1 MDKKAFTLIE
11 LLAVIVI
18 LGILALI
25 VTPILINVVKDSN
38 EKSYKLSADGYI
50 NAVNDYILSNQLDGK
65 KVENGKYNI
74 KNLDVKISGKAPSKG
89 SVEIYDE
96 KINNA
101 QLCYDTYLLKYD
113 GKEVTLTEKGCEKE
127 ATVNLAIG
135 EKKHDNVTKDDIET
149 EFNISDDI
157 SDMTNIVC
165 NNGVTISMNDNI
177 LKLSDVYKD
186 TNCTMSSSINTTFAN
201 LDDTKNYILMLKDE
215 TITTNMT
222 VGEKKKVTINLN
234 EQNLIY
240 NGSNSTSA
248 FEISGELSIIGQNSS
263 IAGSS
268 HSAQVI
274 NNGILNI
281 DGGSYK
287 TIRPLGNSKIS
298 IKNATLN
305 CTNDGNNCYPIFAQ
319 ENSNVE
325 LDNVKAESKGKAA
338 GAGGNSNMIIKNS
351 NFICTEDNC
360 LYDDSIGKLTV
371 LDTTIKASGYAV
383 KLNNSG
389 EVTIKNTKLESE
401 TNNAVINAGISGKI
415 TIENSKL
422 ESETNNAVINDGKN
436 GKITIENSEL
446 ISSNFRAITL
456 SDKSSGSI
464 DIYNSRV
471 IGKDYGV
478 LNNSNGGGVINING
492 GTYIS
497 NDITI
502 MNIHDGKININDK
515 NGKVYIASY
524 KKEGNTDVYKA
535 KAIKNTANGVI
546 NINANVSD
554 FCGKDDTKTTIG
566 TCIYNEYGRAIVN
579 DDAATGE
586 IKISG
591 GYIVS
596 NNSSAVE
603 NFRGNISICGS
614 KIDGKEADLKINKI
628 TTGDYGYIYYDV
640 NTKLMNDTKIDR
652 YNNPSHIVLTTDLV
666 CK

>member
-50 NAVNDYILSNQLDGK
+50 SAVNDYILSNQLDGK

-113 GKEVTLTEKGCEKE
+113 GREVTLTEKGCEKE

-135 EKKHDNVTKDDIET
+135 EKKYDNVTKDDIET

-165 NNGVTISMNDNI
+165 NNGVTISMNDNT

-186 TNCTMSSSINTTFAN
+186 TNCTMSRSINDTFNN
-201 LDDTKNYILMLKDE
+201 LDDTKNYVLMLKKD
-215 TITTNMT
+215 TIKSKMT
-222 VGEKKKVTINLN
+222 VGEKNKVTINLN
-234 EQNLIY
+234 GQNLTSI
-240 NGSNSTSA
+240 GSDSTSA
-248 FEISGELSIIGQNSS
+248 FGISGELSIIGQNSS
-263 IAGSS
+263 IAGNMN
-268 HSAQVI
+268 SAEVT

-281 DGGSYK
+281 DGGSYNS
-287 TIRPLGNSKIS
+287 INPLNNSKIS
-298 IKNATLN
+298 IKNAKLN

-319 ENSNVE
+319 NNSNVE
-325 LDNVKAESKGKAA
+325 LDNVTITSKGKAA
-338 GAGGNSNMIIKNS
+338 GTVENSNMLIKNS
-351 NFICTEDNC
+351 NFNCTEDNC
-360 LYDDSIGKLTV
+360 LYSSSIEKLTV

-389 EVTIKNTKLESE
+389 EVTIKNAKLESE
-401 TNNAVINAGISGKI
+401 TYNAVINAGISGKI
-415 TIENSKL
+415 TIENS
-422 ESETNNAVINDGKN
+422 
-436 GKITIENSEL
+436 EL
-446 ISSNFRAITL
+446 ISSNYRGVTL
-456 SDKSSGSI
+456 DYASNGSI

-492 GTYIS
+492 
-497 NDITI
+497 
-502 MNIHDGKININDK
+502 
-515 NGKVYIASY
+515 
-524 KKEGNTDVYKA
+524 
-535 KAIKNTANGVI
+535 
-546 NINANVSD
+546 
-554 FCGKDDTKTTIG
+554 
-566 TCIYNEYGRAIVN
+566 
-579 DDAATGE
+579 
-586 IKISG
+586 
-591 GYIVS
+591 
-596 NNSSAVE
+596 
-603 NFRGNISICGS
+603 
-614 KIDGKEADLKINKI
+614 
-628 TTGDYGYIYYDV
+628 
-640 NTKLMNDTKIDR
+640 
-652 YNNPSHIVLTTDLV
+652 
-666 CK
+666 

>member
-50 NAVNDYILSNQLDGK
+50 SAVNDYILSNQLDGK

-113 GKEVTLTEKGCEKE
+113 GREVTLTEKGCEKE

-135 EKKHDNVTKDDIET
+135 EKKYDNVTKDDIET

-165 NNGVTISMNDNI
+165 NNGVTISMNDNT

-186 TNCTMSSSINTTFAN
+186 TNCTMSRSINDTFNN
-201 LDDTKNYILMLKDE
+201 LDDTKNYVLMLKKD
-215 TITTNMT
+215 TIKSKMT
-222 VGEKKKVTINLN
+222 VGEKNKVTINLN
-234 EQNLIY
+234 GQNLTSI
-240 NGSNSTSA
+240 GSDSTSA
-248 FEISGELSIIGQNSS
+248 FGISGELSIIGQNSS
-263 IAGSS
+263 IAGNMN
-268 HSAQVI
+268 SAEVT

-281 DGGSYK
+281 DGGSYNS
-287 TIRPLGNSKIS
+287 INPLNNSKIS
-298 IKNATLN
+298 IKNAKLN

-319 ENSNVE
+319 NNSNVE
-325 LDNVKAESKGKAA
+325 LDNVTITSKGKAA
-338 GAGGNSNMIIKNS
+338 GTVENSNMLIKNY
-351 NFICTEDNC
+351 NFNCTEDNC
-360 LYDDSIGKLTV
+360 LYSSSIEKLTV

-389 EVTIKNTKLESE
+389 EVTIKNAKLESE
-401 TNNAVINAGISGKI
+401 TYNAVINAGISGKI
-415 TIENSKL
+415 TIENS
-422 ESETNNAVINDGKN
+422 
-436 GKITIENSEL
+436 EL
-446 ISSNFRAITL
+446 ISSNYRGVTL
-456 SDKSSGSI
+456 DYASNGSI

-524 KKEGNTDVYKA
+524 KKEGNTDINKT

-546 NINANVSD
+546 NINGNVSD

-579 DDAATGE
+579 DDTATGE

-603 NFRGNISICGS
+603 NFQGNISICGS

-652 YNNPSHIVLTTDLV
+652 YNNPSHIVLTADLV

>member
-11 LLAVIVI
+11 LLAVIVV

-50 NAVNDYILSNQLDGK
+50 SAVNDYILSNQLDGK

-113 GKEVTLTEKGCEKE
+113 GREVTLTEKGCEKE

-135 EKKHDNVTKDDIET
+135 EKKYDNVTKDDIET

-165 NNGVTISMNDNI
+165 NNGATISMNDNT

-186 TNCTMSSSINTTFAN
+186 TNCTMSRSINDTFNN
-201 LDDTKNYILMLKDE
+201 LDDTKNYVLMLKKD
-215 TITTNMT
+215 TIKSKMM
-222 VGEKKKVTINLN
+222 VGEKNKVTINLN
-234 EQNLIY
+234 GQNLTSI
-240 NGSNSTSA
+240 GSDSTSA
-248 FEISGELSIIGQNSS
+248 FGISGELSIIGQNSS
-263 IAGSS
+263 IAGNMN
-268 HSAQVI
+268 SAEVTK
-274 NNGILNI
+274 NGILNI
-281 DGGSYK
+281 DGGSYNS
-287 TIRPLGNSKIS
+287 IRALGNSKIS
-298 IKNATLN
+298 IKNAKLN
-305 CTNDGNNCYPIFAQ
+305 CTNDGNNCYPMLANY
-319 ENSNVE
+319 NSNVE

-338 GAGGNSNMIIKNS
+338 GAVGNSNMIIKNS
-351 NFICTEDNC
+351 NFTCTEDNC
-360 LYDDSIGKLTV
+360 LYDDSIGKLTI
-371 LDTTIKASGYAV
+371 LDTKINAYGYAV

-389 EVTIKNTKLESE
+389 EVTIKNTKLESK
-401 TNNAVINAGISGKI
+401 TNNAVTNVGASGKI
-415 TIENSKL
+415 I
-422 ESETNNAVINDGKN
+422 
-436 GKITIENSEL
+436 IENSEL
-446 ISSNFRAITL
+446 ISSNYRGVTL
-456 SDKSSGSI
+456 DYNSNGSI

-471 IGKDYGV
+471 IGNDYGV
-478 LNNSNGGGVINING
+478 LNGSNVSGVINING

-502 MNIHDGKININDK
+502 MNVHDGKININDK

-524 KKEGNTDVYKA
+524 KKEGNTSVYKA

-546 NINANVSD
+546 NINGNVSD

-579 DDAATGE
+579 DDTATGE

-603 NFRGNISICGS
+603 NFQGNISICGS

-652 YNNPSHIVLTTDLV
+652 YNNPSHIVLTADLV

>member
-1 MDKKAFTLIE
+1 MNKKAFTLIE
-11 LLAVIVI
+11 LLAVIVV

-50 NAVNDYILSNQLDGK
+50 SAVNDYILSNQLDGK

-113 GKEVTLTEKGCEKE
+113 GREVTLTEKGCEKE

-135 EKKHDNVTKDDIET
+135 EKKYDNVTKDDIET

-165 NNGVTISMNDNI
+165 NNGVTISMNDNT

-186 TNCTMSSSINTTFAN
+186 TNCTMSSSINITFDN

-215 TITTNMT
+215 TIESNLI
-222 VGEKKKVTINLN
+222 VDEKKKVSINLN

-240 NGSNSTSA
+240 NGSNSTA
-248 FEISGELSIIGQNSS
+248 TFEISGELSIIGQNSS
-263 IAGSS
+263 IAGNMN
-268 HSAQVI
+268 SATVT

-281 DGGSYK
+281 DGGSYNS
-287 TIRPLGNSKIS
+287 INPLNNSKIS
-298 IKNATLN
+298 IKNAKLN

-319 ENSNVE
+319 NNSNVE
-325 LDNVKAESKGKAA
+325 LDNVTITSKGKAA
-338 GAGGNSNMIIKNS
+338 GTVENSNMIIKNS

-401 TNNAVINAGISGKI
+401 TYNAVINAGISGKI
-415 TIENSKL
+415 TIENS
-422 ESETNNAVINDGKN
+422 
-436 GKITIENSEL
+436 EL
-446 ISSNFRAITL
+446 ISSNYRGVTL
-456 SDKSSGSI
+456 DYASNGSI

-478 LNNSNGGGVINING
+478 LNNSNGGVINING

-524 KKEGNTDVYKA
+524 KKEGNTDINKT

-546 NINANVSD
+546 NINGNVSD

-579 DDAATGE
+579 DDTATGE

-603 NFRGNISICGS
+603 NFQGNISICGS

-640 NTKLMNDTKIDR
+640 NTKLINDTKIDR
-652 YNNPSHIVLTTDLV
+652 YNNPSHIVLTADLV

>member
-50 NAVNDYILSNQLDGK
+50 SAVNDYILSNQLDGK

-113 GKEVTLTEKGCEKE
+113 GREVTLTEKGCEKE

-135 EKKHDNVTKDDIET
+135 EKKYDNVTKDDIET

-165 NNGVTISMNDNI
+165 NNGVTISMNDNT

-186 TNCTMSSSINTTFAN
+186 TNCTMSSSINITFDN

-215 TITTNMT
+215 TIESNLI
-222 VGEKKKVTINLN
+222 VDEKKKVSINLN

-240 NGSNSTSA
+240 NGSNSTA
-248 FEISGELSIIGQNSS
+248 TFEISGELSIIGQNSS
-263 IAGSS
+263 IAGNMN
-268 HSAQVI
+268 SATVT

-281 DGGSYK
+281 DGGSYNS
-287 TIRPLGNSKIS
+287 INPLNNSKIS
-298 IKNATLN
+298 IKNAKLN

-319 ENSNVE
+319 NNSNVE
-325 LDNVKAESKGKAA
+325 LDNVTITSKGKAA
-338 GAGGNSNMIIKNS
+338 GTVENSNMIIKNS

-401 TNNAVINAGISGKI
+401 TYNAVINAGISGKI
-415 TIENSKL
+415 TIENS
-422 ESETNNAVINDGKN
+422 
-436 GKITIENSEL
+436 EL
-446 ISSNFRAITL
+446 ISSNYRGVTL
-456 SDKSSGSI
+456 DYASNGSI

-471 IGKDYGV
+471 IGNDYGV

-546 NINANVSD
+546 NINGNVSD

-579 DDAATGE
+579 DDTATGE

-603 NFRGNISICGS
+603 NFQGNISICGS

-640 NTKLMNDTKIDR
+640 NTKLINDTKIDR
-652 YNNPSHIVLTTDLV
+652 YNNPSHIVLTADLV

>member
-50 NAVNDYILSNQLDGK
+50 SAVNDYILSNQLDGK

-113 GKEVTLTEKGCEKE
+113 GREVTLTEKGCEKE

-135 EKKHDNVTKDDIET
+135 EKKYDNVTKDDIET

-165 NNGVTISMNDNI
+165 NNGVTISMNDNT

-186 TNCTMSSSINTTFAN
+186 TNCTMSSSINITFDN

-215 TITTNMT
+215 TIESNLI
-222 VGEKKKVTINLN
+222 VDEKKKVSINLN

-240 NGSNSTSA
+240 NGSNSTA
-248 FEISGELSIIGQNSS
+248 TFEISGELSIIGQNSS
-263 IAGSS
+263 IAGNMN
-268 HSAQVI
+268 SATVT

-281 DGGSYK
+281 DGGSYNS
-287 TIRPLGNSKIS
+287 INPLNNSKIS
-298 IKNATLN
+298 IKNAKLN

-319 ENSNVE
+319 NNSNVE
-325 LDNVKAESKGKAA
+325 LDNVKTESKGKAA

-401 TNNAVINAGISGKI
+401 TYNAVINAGISGKI
-415 TIENSKL
+415 TIENS
-422 ESETNNAVINDGKN
+422 
-436 GKITIENSEL
+436 EL
-446 ISSNFRAITL
+446 ISSNYRGVTL
-456 SDKSSGSI
+456 DYASNGSI

-471 IGKDYGV
+471 IGNDYGV

-546 NINANVSD
+546 NINGNVSD

-579 DDAATGE
+579 DDTATGE

-603 NFRGNISICGS
+603 NFQGNISICGS

-652 YNNPSHIVLTTDLV
+652 YNNPSHIVLTADLV

>member
-50 NAVNDYILSNQLDGK
+50 SAVNDYILSNQLDGK

-113 GKEVTLTEKGCEKE
+113 GREVTLTEKGCEKE

-135 EKKHDNVTKDDIET
+135 EKKYDNVTKDDIET

-165 NNGVTISMNDNI
+165 NNGVTISMNDNT

-186 TNCTMSSSINTTFAN
+186 TNCTMSSSINITFDN

-215 TITTNMT
+215 TIESNLI
-222 VGEKKKVTINLN
+222 VDEKKKVSINLN

-240 NGSNSTSA
+240 NGSNSTA
-248 FEISGELSIIGQNSS
+248 TFEISGELSIIGQNSS
-263 IAGSS
+263 IAGNMN
-268 HSAQVI
+268 SATVT

-281 DGGSYK
+281 DGGSYNS
-287 TIRPLGNSKIS
+287 INPLNNSKIS
-298 IKNATLN
+298 IKNAKLN

-319 ENSNVE
+319 NNSNVE
-325 LDNVKAESKGKAA
+325 LDNVTITSKGKAA
-338 GAGGNSNMIIKNS
+338 GTVENSNMLIKNS
-351 NFICTEDNC
+351 NFNCTEDNC
-360 LYDDSIGKLTV
+360 LYSSSIEKLTV

-401 TNNAVINAGISGKI
+401 TYNAVINAGISGKI
-415 TIENSKL
+415 TIENS
-422 ESETNNAVINDGKN
+422 
-436 GKITIENSEL
+436 EL
-446 ISSNFRAITL
+446 ISSNYRGVTL
-456 SDKSSGSI
+456 DYASNGSI

-524 KKEGNTDVYKA
+524 KKEGNTDINKT

-546 NINANVSD
+546 NINGNVSD

-579 DDAATGE
+579 DDTATDE

-603 NFRGNISICGS
+603 NFQGNISICGS

-652 YNNPSHIVLTTDLV
+652 YNNPSHIVLTADLV

>member
-50 NAVNDYILSNQLDGK
+50 SAVNDYILSNQLDGK

-113 GKEVTLTEKGCEKE
+113 GREVTLTEKGCEKE

-135 EKKHDNVTKDDIET
+135 EKKYDNVTKDDIET

-165 NNGVTISMNDNI
+165 NNGVTISMNDNT

-186 TNCTMSSSINTTFAN
+186 TNCTMSSSINITFDN

-215 TITTNMT
+215 TIESNLI
-222 VGEKKKVTINLN
+222 VDEKKKVSINLN

-240 NGSNSTSA
+240 NGSNSTA
-248 FEISGELSIIGQNSS
+248 TFEISGELSIIGQNSS
-263 IAGSS
+263 IAGNMN
-268 HSAQVI
+268 SAEVT

-281 DGGSYK
+281 DGGSYNS
-287 TIRPLGNSKIS
+287 INPLNNSKIS
-298 IKNATLN
+298 IKNAKLN

-319 ENSNVE
+319 NNSNVE
-325 LDNVKAESKGKAA
+325 LDNVTITSKGKAA
-338 GAGGNSNMIIKNS
+338 GTVENSNMLIKNS
-351 NFICTEDNC
+351 SFNCTEDNC
-360 LYDDSIGKLTV
+360 LYSSSIEKLTV

-401 TNNAVINAGISGKI
+401 TYNAVINAGISGKI
-415 TIENSKL
+415 TIENS
-422 ESETNNAVINDGKN
+422 
-436 GKITIENSEL
+436 EL
-446 ISSNFRAITL
+446 ISSNYRGVTL
-456 SDKSSGSI
+456 DYASNGSI

-535 KAIKNTANGVI
+535 KTIKNTANGVI
-546 NINANVSD
+546 NIDGNVSD

-579 DDAATGE
+579 DDTATGE

-603 NFRGNISICGS
+603 NFQGNISICGS

-652 YNNPSHIVLTTDLV
+652 YNNPSHIVLTADLV

>member
-50 NAVNDYILSNQLDGK
+50 SAVNDYILSNQLDGK

-113 GKEVTLTEKGCEKE
+113 GREVTLTEKGCEKE

-135 EKKHDNVTKDDIET
+135 EKKYDNVTKDDIET

-165 NNGVTISMNDNI
+165 NNGVTISMNDNT

-186 TNCTMSSSINTTFAN
+186 TNCTMSRSINDTFNN
-201 LDDTKNYILMLKDE
+201 LDDTKNYVLMLKKD
-215 TITTNMT
+215 TIKSKMT
-222 VGEKKKVTINLN
+222 VGEKNKVTINLN
-234 EQNLIY
+234 GQNLTSI
-240 NGSNSTSA
+240 GSDSTSA
-248 FEISGELSIIGQNSS
+248 FGISGELSIIGQNSS
-263 IAGSS
+263 IAGNMN
-268 HSAQVI
+268 SAEVT

-281 DGGSYK
+281 DGGSYNS
-287 TIRPLGNSKIS
+287 INPLNNSKIS
-298 IKNATLN
+298 IKNAKLN

-319 ENSNVE
+319 NNSNVE
-325 LDNVKAESKGKAA
+325 LDNVTITSKGKAA
-338 GAGGNSNMIIKNS
+338 GTVENSNMLIKNS
-351 NFICTEDNC
+351 NFNCTEDNC
-360 LYDDSIGKLTV
+360 LYSSSIEKLTV

-389 EVTIKNTKLESE
+389 EVTIKNAKLESE
-401 TNNAVINAGISGKI
+401 TY
-415 TIENSKL
+415 
-422 ESETNNAVINDGKN
+422 NAVINDGIS

-446 ISSNFRAITL
+446 ISSNYRGVTL
-456 SDKSSGSI
+456 DYASNGSI

-524 KKEGNTDVYKA
+524 KKEGNTDINKT

-546 NINANVSD
+546 NINGNVSD

-579 DDAATGE
+579 DDTATGE

-603 NFRGNISICGS
+603 NFQGNISICGS

-640 NTKLMNDTKIDR
+640 NTKLINDTKIDR
-652 YNNPSHIVLTTDLV
+652 YNNPSHIVLTANLV

>member
-50 NAVNDYILSNQLDGK
+50 SAVNDYILSNQLDGK

-127 ATVNLAIG
+127 ATVNLVIG
-135 EKKHDNVTKDDIET
+135 EKKYDNVIKDDIET

-165 NNGVTISMNDNI
+165 NNGATISMNDNI

-186 TNCTMSSSINTTFAN
+186 TNCTMSRSINDTFNN
-201 LDDTKNYILMLKDE
+201 LDDTKNYVLMLKKD
-215 TITTNMT
+215 TIKSKMT
-222 VGEKKKVTINLN
+222 VGEKNKVTINLN
-234 EQNLIY
+234 GQNLTSI
-240 NGSNSTSA
+240 GSDSTSA
-248 FEISGELSIIGQNSS
+248 FGISGELSIIGQNSS
-263 IAGSS
+263 IAGNMN
-268 HSAQVI
+268 SAEVT

-281 DGGSYK
+281 DGGSYNS
-287 TIRPLGNSKIS
+287 INPLNNSKIS
-298 IKNATLN
+298 IKNAKLN

-319 ENSNVE
+319 NNSNVE

-338 GAGGNSNMIIKNS
+338 GASGNSNMIIKNS

-401 TNNAVINAGISGKI
+401 TNNAVKNAGAS
-415 TIENSKL
+415 
-422 ESETNNAVINDGKN
+422 

-446 ISSNFRAITL
+446 ISSNYRGVTL
-456 SDKSSGSI
+456 DEASSGSI

-502 MNIHDGKININDK
+502 MNINDGKININDK
-515 NGKVYIASY
+515 NSKVYIASY
-524 KKEGNTDVYKA
+524 KKEGNTGVYKA

-546 NINANVSD
+546 NINGNVSD

-579 DDAATGE
+579 DDTATGE

-603 NFRGNISICGS
+603 NFQGNISICGS

-652 YNNPSHIVLTTDLV
+652 YNNPSHIVLTADLV

>member
-50 NAVNDYILSNQLDGK
+50 SAVNDYILSNQLDGK

-113 GKEVTLTEKGCEKE
+113 GREVTLTEKGCEKE

-135 EKKHDNVTKDDIET
+135 EKKYDNVTKDDIET

-165 NNGVTISMNDNI
+165 NNGVTISMNDNT

-186 TNCTMSSSINTTFAN
+186 TNCTMSSSINITFDN

-215 TITTNMT
+215 TIESNLI
-222 VGEKKKVTINLN
+222 VDEKKKVSINLN

-240 NGSNSTSA
+240 NGSNSTA
-248 FEISGELSIIGQNSS
+248 TFEISGELSIIGQNSS
-263 IAGSS
+263 IAGNMN
-268 HSAQVI
+268 SATVT

-281 DGGSYK
+281 DGGSYNS
-287 TIRPLGNSKIS
+287 INPLNNSKIS
-298 IKNATLN
+298 IKNAKLN

-319 ENSNVE
+319 NNSNVE
-325 LDNVKAESKGKAA
+325 LDNVTITSKGKAA
-338 GAGGNSNMIIKNS
+338 GTVENSNMIIKNS

-401 TNNAVINAGISGKI
+401 TYNAVINAGISGKI
-415 TIENSKL
+415 TIENS
-422 ESETNNAVINDGKN
+422 
-436 GKITIENSEL
+436 EL
-446 ISSNFRAITL
+446 ISSNYRGVTL
-456 SDKSSGSI
+456 DYASNGSI

-471 IGKDYGV
+471 IGNDYGV

-546 NINANVSD
+546 NINGNVSD

-579 DDAATGE
+579 DDTATGE

-603 NFRGNISICGS
+603 NFQGNISICGS

-652 YNNPSHIVLTTDLV
+652 YNNPSHIVLTADLV

>member
-50 NAVNDYILSNQLDGK
+50 SAVNDYILSNQLDGK

-113 GKEVTLTEKGCEKE
+113 GREVTLTEKGCEKE

-135 EKKHDNVTKDDIET
+135 EKKYDNVTKDDIET

-165 NNGVTISMNDNI
+165 NNGVTISMNDNT

-186 TNCTMSSSINTTFAN
+186 TNCTMSSSINITFDN

-215 TITTNMT
+215 TIESNLI
-222 VGEKKKVTINLN
+222 VDEKKKVSINLN

-240 NGSNSTSA
+240 NGSNSTA
-248 FEISGELSIIGQNSS
+248 TFEISGELSIIGQNSS
-263 IAGSS
+263 IAGNMN
-268 HSAQVI
+268 SATVT

-281 DGGSYK
+281 DGGSYNS
-287 TIRPLGNSKIS
+287 INPLNNSKIS
-298 IKNATLN
+298 IKNAKLN

-319 ENSNVE
+319 NNSNVE
-325 LDNVKAESKGKAA
+325 LDNVTITSKGKAA
-338 GAGGNSNMIIKNS
+338 GTVENSNMLIKNS
-351 NFICTEDNC
+351 NFNCTEDNC
-360 LYDDSIGKLTV
+360 LYSSSIEKLTV

-389 EVTIKNTKLESE
+389 EVTIKNAKLESE
-401 TNNAVINAGISGKI
+401 TYNAVINAGISGKI
-415 TIENSKL
+415 TIENS
-422 ESETNNAVINDGKN
+422 
-436 GKITIENSEL
+436 EL
-446 ISSNFRAITL
+446 ISSNYRGVTL
-456 SDKSSGSI
+456 DYASNGSI

-524 KKEGNTDVYKA
+524 KKEGNTDINKT
-535 KAIKNTANGVI
+535 KAIKNTANGII
-546 NINANVSD
+546 NINGNVSD

-579 DDAATGE
+579 DDTATGE

-603 NFRGNISICGS
+603 NFQGNISICGS

-652 YNNPSHIVLTTDLV
+652 YNNPSHIVLTADLV

>member
-50 NAVNDYILSNQLDGK
+50 SAVNDYILSNQLDGK

-113 GKEVTLTEKGCEKE
+113 GREVTLTEKGCEKE

-135 EKKHDNVTKDDIET
+135 EKKYDNVTKDDIET

-165 NNGVTISMNDNI
+165 NNGVTISMNDNT

-186 TNCTMSSSINTTFAN
+186 TNCTMSRSINDTFNN
-201 LDDTKNYILMLKDE
+201 LDDTKNYVLMLKKD
-215 TITTNMT
+215 TIKSKMT
-222 VGEKKKVTINLN
+222 VGEKNKVTINLN
-234 EQNLIY
+234 GQNLTSI
-240 NGSNSTSA
+240 GSDSTSA
-248 FEISGELSIIGQNSS
+248 FGISGELSIIGQNSS
-263 IAGSS
+263 IAGNMN
-268 HSAQVI
+268 SAEVT

-281 DGGSYK
+281 DGGSYNS
-287 TIRPLGNSKIS
+287 INPLNNSKIS
-298 IKNATLN
+298 IKNAKLN

-319 ENSNVE
+319 NNSNVE
-325 LDNVKAESKGKAA
+325 LDNVTITSKGKAA
-338 GAGGNSNMIIKNS
+338 GIVENSNMLIKNS
-351 NFICTEDNC
+351 NFNCTEDNC
-360 LYDDSIGKLTV
+360 LYSSSIEKLTV

-401 TNNAVINAGISGKI
+401 TYNAVINAGISGKI
-415 TIENSKL
+415 TIENS
-422 ESETNNAVINDGKN
+422 
-436 GKITIENSEL
+436 EL
-446 ISSNFRAITL
+446 ISSNYRGVTL
-456 SDKSSGSI
+456 DYASNGSI

-524 KKEGNTDVYKA
+524 KKEGNTDINKT

-546 NINANVSD
+546 NINGNVSD

-579 DDAATGE
+579 DDTATGE

-603 NFRGNISICGS
+603 NFQGNISICGS

-652 YNNPSHIVLTTDLV
+652 YNNPSHIVLTADLV

>member
-50 NAVNDYILSNQLDGK
+50 SAVNDYILSNQLDGK

-113 GKEVTLTEKGCEKE
+113 GREVTLTEKGCEKE

-135 EKKHDNVTKDDIET
+135 EKKYDNVTKDDIET

-165 NNGVTISMNDNI
+165 NNGVTISMNDNT

-186 TNCTMSSSINTTFAN
+186 TNCTMSSSINITFDN

-215 TITTNMT
+215 TIESNLI
-222 VGEKKKVTINLN
+222 VDEKKKVSINLN

-240 NGSNSTSA
+240 NGSNSTA
-248 FEISGELSIIGQNSS
+248 TFEISGELSIIGQNSS
-263 IAGSS
+263 IAGNMN
-268 HSAQVI
+268 SAEVT

-281 DGGSYK
+281 DGGSYNS
-287 TIRPLGNSKIS
+287 INPLNNSKIS
-298 IKNATLN
+298 IKNAKLN

-319 ENSNVE
+319 NNSNVE
-325 LDNVKAESKGKAA
+325 LDNVTITSKGKAA
-338 GAGGNSNMIIKNS
+338 GTVENSNMLIKNS
-351 NFICTEDNC
+351 SFNCTEDNC
-360 LYDDSIGKLTV
+360 LYSSSIEKLTV

-401 TNNAVINAGISGKI
+401 TYNAVINAGISGKI
-415 TIENSKL
+415 TIENS
-422 ESETNNAVINDGKN
+422 
-436 GKITIENSEL
+436 EL
-446 ISSNFRAITL
+446 ISSNYRGVTL
-456 SDKSSGSI
+456 DYASNGSI

-524 KKEGNTDVYKA
+524 KKEGNTDINKT

-546 NINANVSD
+546 NINGNVSD

-579 DDAATGE
+579 DDTATGE

-603 NFRGNISICGS
+603 NFQGNISICGS

-652 YNNPSHIVLTTDLV
+652 YNNPSHIVLTADLV

>member
-50 NAVNDYILSNQLDGK
+50 SAVNDYILSNQLDGK

-135 EKKHDNVTKDDIET
+135 KKTYKNTVKDDIET

-165 NNGVTISMNDNI
+165 NNGATISMNDNT

-186 TNCTMSSSINTTFAN
+186 TNCTMSRSINDTFNN
-201 LDDTKNYILMLKDE
+201 LDDTKNYVLMLKKD
-215 TITTNMT
+215 TIKSKMT
-222 VGEKKKVTINLN
+222 VGEKNKVTINLN
-234 EQNLIY
+234 GQNLTSI
-240 NGSNSTSA
+240 GSDSTSA
-248 FEISGELSIIGQNSS
+248 FGISGELSIIGQNSS
-263 IAGSS
+263 IAGNMN
-268 HSAQVI
+268 SAEVT

-281 DGGSYK
+281 DGGSYNS
-287 TIRPLGNSKIS
+287 INPLNNSKIS
-298 IKNATLN
+298 IKNAKLN

-319 ENSNVE
+319 NNSNVE

-338 GAGGNSNMIIKNS
+338 GASGNSNMIIKNS

-401 TNNAVINAGISGKI
+401 TNNAVKNAGAS
-415 TIENSKL
+415 
-422 ESETNNAVINDGKN
+422 

-446 ISSNFRAITL
+446 ISSNYRGVTL
-456 SDKSSGSI
+456 DEASSGSI

-502 MNIHDGKININDK
+502 MNINDGKININDK
-515 NGKVYIASY
+515 NSKVYIASY
-524 KKEGNTDVYKA
+524 KKEGNTGVYKA

-546 NINANVSD
+546 NINGNVSD

-579 DDAATGE
+579 DDTATGE

-603 NFRGNISICGS
+603 NFQGNISICGS

-652 YNNPSHIVLTTDLV
+652 YNNPSHIVLTADLV

>member
-50 NAVNDYILSNQLDGK
+50 SAVNDYILSNQLDGK

-113 GKEVTLTEKGCEKE
+113 GREVTLTEKGCEKE

-135 EKKHDNVTKDDIET
+135 EKKYDNVTKDDIET

-165 NNGVTISMNDNI
+165 NNGATISMNDNT

-186 TNCTMSSSINTTFAN
+186 TNCTMSRSINDTFNN
-201 LDDTKNYILMLKDE
+201 LDDTKNYVLMLKKD
-215 TITTNMT
+215 TIKSKMT
-222 VGEKKKVTINLN
+222 VGEKNKVTINLN
-234 EQNLIY
+234 GQNLTSI
-240 NGSNSTSA
+240 GSDSTSA
-248 FEISGELSIIGQNSS
+248 FGISGELSIIGQNSS
-263 IAGSS
+263 IAGNMN
-268 HSAQVI
+268 SATVT

-281 DGGSYK
+281 DGGSYNS
-287 TIRPLGNSKIS
+287 INPLNNSKIS
-298 IKNATLN
+298 IKNAKLN

-319 ENSNVE
+319 NNSNVE
-325 LDNVKAESKGKAA
+325 LDNVTITSKGKAA
-338 GAGGNSNMIIKNS
+338 GTVENSNMIIKNS

-401 TNNAVINAGISGKI
+401 TYNAVINAGISGKI
-415 TIENSKL
+415 TIENS
-422 ESETNNAVINDGKN
+422 
-436 GKITIENSEL
+436 EL
-446 ISSNFRAITL
+446 ISSNYRGVTL
-456 SDKSSGSI
+456 DYASNGSI

-471 IGKDYGV
+471 IGNDYGV

-546 NINANVSD
+546 NINGNVSD

-566 TCIYNEYGRAIVN
+566 TCIYNEYGRTIVN
-579 DDAATGE
+579 DDTATGE

-603 NFRGNISICGS
+603 NFQGNISICGS

-652 YNNPSHIVLTTDLV
+652 YNNPSHIVLTADLV

>member
-11 LLAVIVI
+11 LLAVIVV

-50 NAVNDYILSNQLDGK
+50 SAVNDYILSNQLDGK

-113 GKEVTLTEKGCEKE
+113 GREVTLTEKGCEKE

-135 EKKHDNVTKDDIET
+135 EKKYDNVTKDDIET

-165 NNGVTISMNDNI
+165 NNGVTISMNDNT

-186 TNCTMSSSINTTFAN
+186 TNCTMSSSINITFDN

-215 TITTNMT
+215 TIESNLI
-222 VGEKKKVTINLN
+222 VDEKKKVSINLN

-240 NGSNSTSA
+240 NGSNSTA
-248 FEISGELSIIGQNSS
+248 TFEISGELSIIGQNSS
-263 IAGSS
+263 IAGNMN
-268 HSAQVI
+268 SATVT

-281 DGGSYK
+281 DGGSYNS
-287 TIRPLGNSKIS
+287 INPLNNSKIS
-298 IKNATLN
+298 IKNAKLN

-319 ENSNVE
+319 NNSNVE
-325 LDNVKAESKGKAA
+325 LDNVTITSKGKAA
-338 GAGGNSNMIIKNS
+338 GTVENSNMIIKNS

-401 TNNAVINAGISGKI
+401 TYNAVINTGIS
-415 TIENSKL
+415 
-422 ESETNNAVINDGKN
+422 

-446 ISSNFRAITL
+446 ISSNYRGVTL
-456 SDKSSGSI
+456 DYASNGSI

-478 LNNSNGGGVINING
+478 LNNSNGGVINING

-524 KKEGNTDVYKA
+524 KKEGNTDINKT

-546 NINANVSD
+546 NINGNVSD

-579 DDAATGE
+579 DDTATGE

-603 NFRGNISICGS
+603 NFQGNISICGS

-640 NTKLMNDTKIDR
+640 NTKLINDTKIDR
-652 YNNPSHIVLTTDLV
+652 YNNPSHIVLTADLV

>member
-50 NAVNDYILSNQLDGK
+50 SAVNDYILSNQLDGK

-113 GKEVTLTEKGCEKE
+113 GREVTLTEKGCEKE

-135 EKKHDNVTKDDIET
+135 EKKYDNVTKDDIET

-165 NNGVTISMNDNI
+165 NNGVTISMNDNT

-186 TNCTMSSSINTTFAN
+186 TNCTMSSSINITFDN

-215 TITTNMT
+215 TIESNLI
-222 VGEKKKVTINLN
+222 VDEKKKVSINLN

-240 NGSNSTSA
+240 NGSNSTA
-248 FEISGELSIIGQNSS
+248 TFEISGELSIIGQNSS
-263 IAGSS
+263 IAGNMN
-268 HSAQVI
+268 SATVT

-281 DGGSYK
+281 DGGSYNS
-287 TIRPLGNSKIS
+287 INPLNNSKIS
-298 IKNATLN
+298 IKNAKLN

-319 ENSNVE
+319 NNSNVE
-325 LDNVKAESKGKAA
+325 LDNVTITSKGKAA
-338 GAGGNSNMIIKNS
+338 GTVENSNMIIKNS

-401 TNNAVINAGISGKI
+401 TYNAVINAGISGKI
-415 TIENSKL
+415 TIENS
-422 ESETNNAVINDGKN
+422 
-436 GKITIENSEL
+436 EL
-446 ISSNFRAITL
+446 ISSNYRGVTL
-456 SDKSSGSI
+456 DYASNGSI

-524 KKEGNTDVYKA
+524 KKEGNTDINKT

-546 NINANVSD
+546 NINGNVSD

-579 DDAATGE
+579 DDTATGE

-603 NFRGNISICGS
+603 NFQGNISICGS

-640 NTKLMNDTKIDR
+640 NTKLINDTKIDR
-652 YNNPSHIVLTTDLV
+652 YNNPSHIVLTADLV

>member
-11 LLAVIVI
+11 LLAVIVV

-50 NAVNDYILSNQLDGK
+50 SAVNDYILSNQLDGK

-113 GKEVTLTEKGCEKE
+113 GREVTLTEKGCEKE

-135 EKKHDNVTKDDIET
+135 EKKYDNVTKDDIET

-165 NNGVTISMNDNI
+165 NNGATISMNDNT

-186 TNCTMSSSINTTFAN
+186 TNCTMSRSINDTFNN
-201 LDDTKNYILMLKDE
+201 LDDTKNYVLMLKKD
-215 TITTNMT
+215 TIKSKMM
-222 VGEKKKVTINLN
+222 VGEKNKVTINLN
-234 EQNLIY
+234 GQNLTSI
-240 NGSNSTSA
+240 GSDSTSA
-248 FEISGELSIIGQNSS
+248 FGISGELSIIGQNSS
-263 IAGSS
+263 IAGNMN
-268 HSAQVI
+268 SAEVTK
-274 NNGILNI
+274 NGILNI
-281 DGGSYK
+281 DGGSYNS
-287 TIRPLGNSKIS
+287 IRALGNSKIS
-298 IKNATLN
+298 IKNAKLN
-305 CTNDGNNCYPIFAQ
+305 CTNDGNNCYPMLANY
-319 ENSNVE
+319 NSNVE

-338 GAGGNSNMIIKNS
+338 GAVGNSNMIIKNS
-351 NFICTEDNC
+351 NFTCTEDNC
-360 LYDDSIGKLTV
+360 LYDDSIGKLTI
-371 LDTTIKASGYAV
+371 LDTKINAYGYAV

-389 EVTIKNTKLESE
+389 EVTIKNTKLESK
-401 TNNAVINAGISGKI
+401 TNNAVTNVGASGKI
-415 TIENSKL
+415 I
-422 ESETNNAVINDGKN
+422 
-436 GKITIENSEL
+436 IENSEL
-446 ISSNFRAITL
+446 ISSNYRGVKL
-456 SDKSSGSI
+456 DYNSNGSI

-471 IGKDYGV
+471 IGNDYGV
-478 LNNSNGGGVINING
+478 LNVSNVSGVINING

-502 MNIHDGKININDK
+502 MNVHDGKININDK

-524 KKEGNTDVYKA
+524 KKEGNTSVYKA

-546 NINANVSD
+546 NINGNVSD

-579 DDAATGE
+579 DDTATGE

-603 NFRGNISICGS
+603 NFQGNISICGS

-652 YNNPSHIVLTTDLV
+652 YNNPSHIVLTADLV

>member
-50 NAVNDYILSNQLDGK
+50 SAVNDYILSNQLDGK

-113 GKEVTLTEKGCEKE
+113 GREVTLTEKGCEKE

-135 EKKHDNVTKDDIET
+135 EKKYDNVTKDDIET

-165 NNGVTISMNDNI
+165 NNGATISMNGNT

-186 TNCTMSSSINTTFAN
+186 TNCTMSSSINITFDN

-215 TITTNMT
+215 TIESNLI
-222 VGEKKKVTINLN
+222 VDEKKKVSINLN

-240 NGSNSTSA
+240 NGSNSTA
-248 FEISGELSIIGQNSS
+248 TFEISGELSIIGQNSS
-263 IAGSS
+263 IAGNMN
-268 HSAQVI
+268 SATVT

-281 DGGSYK
+281 DGGSYNS
-287 TIRPLGNSKIS
+287 INPLNNSKIS
-298 IKNATLN
+298 IKNAKLN

-319 ENSNVE
+319 NNSNVE
-325 LDNVKAESKGKAA
+325 LDNVTITSKGKAA
-338 GAGGNSNMIIKNS
+338 GTVENSNMLIKNS
-351 NFICTEDNC
+351 NFNCTEDNC
-360 LYDDSIGKLTV
+360 LYSSSIEKLTV

-401 TNNAVINAGISGKI
+401 TYNAVINAGISGKI
-415 TIENSKL
+415 TIENS
-422 ESETNNAVINDGKN
+422 
-436 GKITIENSEL
+436 EL
-446 ISSNFRAITL
+446 ISSNYRGVTL
-456 SDKSSGSI
+456 DYASNGSI

-524 KKEGNTDVYKA
+524 KKEGNTDINKT

-546 NINANVSD
+546 NINGNVSD

-579 DDAATGE
+579 DDTATGE

-603 NFRGNISICGS
+603 NFQGNISICGS

-652 YNNPSHIVLTTDLV
+652 YNNPSHIVLTADLV

>member
-50 NAVNDYILSNQLDGK
+50 SAVNDYILSNQLDGK

-101 QLCYDTYLLKYD
+101 KLCYDTYLLKYD
-113 GKEVTLTEKGCEKE
+113 GREVTLTEKGCEKE

-135 EKKHDNVTKDDIET
+135 EKKYDNVTKDDIET

-165 NNGVTISMNDNI
+165 NNGVTISMNDNT

-186 TNCTMSSSINTTFAN
+186 TNCTMSSSINITFDN

-215 TITTNMT
+215 TIESNLI
-222 VGEKKKVTINLN
+222 VDEKKKVSINLN

-240 NGSNSTSA
+240 NGSNSTA
-248 FEISGELSIIGQNSS
+248 TFEISGELSIIGQNSS
-263 IAGSS
+263 IAGNMN
-268 HSAQVI
+268 SAEVT

-281 DGGSYK
+281 DGGSYNS
-287 TIRPLGNSKIS
+287 INPLNNSKIS
-298 IKNATLN
+298 IKNAKLN

-319 ENSNVE
+319 NNSNVE
-325 LDNVKAESKGKAA
+325 LDNVTITSKGKAA
-338 GAGGNSNMIIKNS
+338 GTVENSNMLIKNS
-351 NFICTEDNC
+351 NFNCTEDNC
-360 LYDDSIGKLTV
+360 LYSSSIEKLTV

-401 TNNAVINAGISGKI
+401 TYNAVINAGISGKI
-415 TIENSKL
+415 TIENS
-422 ESETNNAVINDGKN
+422 
-436 GKITIENSEL
+436 EL
-446 ISSNFRAITL
+446 ISSNYRGVTL
-456 SDKSSGSI
+456 DYASNGSI

-524 KKEGNTDVYKA
+524 KKEGNTDINKT

-546 NINANVSD
+546 NINGNVSD

-579 DDAATGE
+579 DDTATGE

-603 NFRGNISICGS
+603 NFQGNISICGS

-640 NTKLMNDTKIDR
+640 DTELMNDTKIDR
-652 YNNPSHIVLTTDLV
+652 YNNPSHIVLTADLV

>member
-50 NAVNDYILSNQLDGK
+50 SAVNDYILSNQLDGK

-113 GKEVTLTEKGCEKE
+113 GREVTLTEKGCEKE

-135 EKKHDNVTKDDIET
+135 EKKYDNVTKDDIET

-165 NNGVTISMNDNI
+165 NNGVTISMNDNT

-186 TNCTMSSSINTTFAN
+186 TNCTMSRSINDTFNN
-201 LDDTKNYILMLKDE
+201 LDDTKNYVLMLKKD
-215 TITTNMT
+215 TIKSKMT
-222 VGEKKKVTINLN
+222 VGEKNKVTINLN
-234 EQNLIY
+234 GQNLTSI
-240 NGSNSTSA
+240 GSDSTSA
-248 FEISGELSIIGQNSS
+248 FGISGELSIIGQNSS
-263 IAGSS
+263 IAGNMN
-268 HSAQVI
+268 SAEVT

-281 DGGSYK
+281 DGGSYNS
-287 TIRPLGNSKIS
+287 INPLNNSKIS
-298 IKNATLN
+298 IKNAKLN

-319 ENSNVE
+319 NNSNVE
-325 LDNVKAESKGKAA
+325 LDNVTITSKGKAA
-338 GAGGNSNMIIKNS
+338 GTVENSNMLIKNS
-351 NFICTEDNC
+351 NFNCTEDNC
-360 LYDDSIGKLTV
+360 LYSSSIEKLTV

-389 EVTIKNTKLESE
+389 EVTIKNAKLESE
-401 TNNAVINAGISGKI
+401 TYNAVINAGISGKI
-415 TIENSKL
+415 TIENS
-422 ESETNNAVINDGKN
+422 
-436 GKITIENSEL
+436 EL
-446 ISSNFRAITL
+446 ISSNYRGVTL
-456 SDKSSGSI
+456 DYASNGSI

-524 KKEGNTDVYKA
+524 KKEGNTDINKT

-546 NINANVSD
+546 NINGNVSD

-579 DDAATGE
+579 DDTVTGE

-603 NFRGNISICGS
+603 NFQGNISICGS

-640 NTKLMNDTKIDR
+640 NTKLINDTKIDR
-652 YNNPSHIVLTTDLV
+652 YNNPSHIVLTANLV

>member
-1 MDKKAFTLIE
+1 MNKKAFTLIE
-11 LLAVIVI
+11 LLAVIVV

-50 NAVNDYILSNQLDGK
+50 SAVNDYILSNQLDGK

-135 EKKHDNVTKDDIET
+135 KKTYKNTVKDDIET

-165 NNGVTISMNDNI
+165 NNSATISMNDNT

-186 TNCTMSSSINTTFAN
+186 TNCTMSRSINDTFNN
-201 LDDTKNYILMLKDE
+201 LDDTKNYVLMLKKD
-215 TITTNMT
+215 TIKSKMT
-222 VGEKKKVTINLN
+222 VGEKNKVTINLN
-234 EQNLIY
+234 GQNLTSI
-240 NGSNSTSA
+240 GSDSTSA
-248 FEISGELSIIGQNSS
+248 FGISGELSIIGQNSS
-263 IAGSS
+263 IAGNMN
-268 HSAQVI
+268 SAEVT

-281 DGGSYK
+281 DGGSYNS
-287 TIRPLGNSKIS
+287 INPLNNSKIS
-298 IKNATLN
+298 IKNAKLN

-319 ENSNVE
+319 NNSNVE
-325 LDNVKAESKGKAA
+325 LDNVTITSKGKAA
-338 GAGGNSNMIIKNS
+338 GTVENSNMLIKNS
-351 NFICTEDNC
+351 NFNCTEDNC
-360 LYDDSIGKLTV
+360 LYSSSIEKLTV

-389 EVTIKNTKLESE
+389 EVTIKNAKLESE
-401 TNNAVINAGISGKI
+401 TYNAVINAGISGKI
-415 TIENSKL
+415 TIENS
-422 ESETNNAVINDGKN
+422 
-436 GKITIENSEL
+436 EL
-446 ISSNFRAITL
+446 ISSNYRGVTL
-456 SDKSSGSI
+456 DYASNGSI

-524 KKEGNTDVYKA
+524 KKEGNTDINKT

-546 NINANVSD
+546 NINGNVSD

-579 DDAATGE
+579 DDTATGE

-603 NFRGNISICGS
+603 NFQGNISICGS

-652 YNNPSHIVLTTDLV
+652 YNNPSHIVLAADLV

>member
-1 MDKKAFTLIE
+1 
-11 LLAVIVI
+11 
-18 LGILALI
+18 
-25 VTPILINVVKDSN
+25 
-38 EKSYKLSADGYI
+38 
-50 NAVNDYILSNQLDGK
+50 
-65 KVENGKYNI
+65 
-74 KNLDVKISGKAPSKG
+74 
-89 SVEIYDE
+89 
-96 KINNA
+96 
-101 QLCYDTYLLKYD
+101 
-113 GKEVTLTEKGCEKE
+113 
-127 ATVNLAIG
+127 
-135 EKKHDNVTKDDIET
+135 
-149 EFNISDDI
+149 
-157 SDMTNIVC
+157 
-165 NNGVTISMNDNI
+165 MNDNT

-186 TNCTMSSSINTTFAN
+186 TNCTMSRSINDTFNN
-201 LDDTKNYILMLKDE
+201 LDDTKNYVLMLKKD
-215 TITTNMT
+215 TIKSKMT
-222 VGEKKKVTINLN
+222 VGEKNKVTINLN
-234 EQNLIY
+234 GQNLTSI
-240 NGSNSTSA
+240 GSDSTSA
-248 FEISGELSIIGQNSS
+248 FGISGELSIIGQNSS
-263 IAGSS
+263 IAGNMN
-268 HSAQVI
+268 SAEVT

-281 DGGSYK
+281 DGGSYNS
-287 TIRPLGNSKIS
+287 INPLNNSKIS
-298 IKNATLN
+298 IKNAKLN

-319 ENSNVE
+319 NNSNVE
-325 LDNVKAESKGKAA
+325 LDNVTITSKGKAA
-338 GAGGNSNMIIKNS
+338 GTVENSNMLIKNS
-351 NFICTEDNC
+351 NFNCTEDNC
-360 LYDDSIGKLTV
+360 LYSSSIEKLTV

-389 EVTIKNTKLESE
+389 EVTIKNAKLESE
-401 TNNAVINAGISGKI
+401 TYNAVINAGISGKI
-415 TIENSKL
+415 TIENS
-422 ESETNNAVINDGKN
+422 
-436 GKITIENSEL
+436 EL
-446 ISSNFRAITL
+446 ISSNYRGVTL
-456 SDKSSGSI
+456 DYASNGSI

-524 KKEGNTDVYKA
+524 KKEGNTDINKT

-546 NINANVSD
+546 NINGNVSD

-579 DDAATGE
+579 DDTATGE

-603 NFRGNISICGS
+603 NFQGNISICGS

-640 NTKLMNDTKIDR
+640 NTKLINDTKIDR
-652 YNNPSHIVLTTDLV
+652 YNNPSHIVLTANLV

>member
-50 NAVNDYILSNQLDGK
+50 SAVNDYILSNQLDGK

-113 GKEVTLTEKGCEKE
+113 GREVTLTEKGCEKE

-135 EKKHDNVTKDDIET
+135 EKKYDNVTKDDIET

-165 NNGVTISMNDNI
+165 NNGVTISMNDNT

-186 TNCTMSSSINTTFAN
+186 TNCTMSRSIKTTFSK

-215 TITTNMT
+215 TIESNLI
-222 VGEKKKVTINLN
+222 VDEKKKVSINLN

-240 NGSNSTSA
+240 NGSNSTA
-248 FEISGELSIIGQNSS
+248 TFEISGELSIIGQNSS
-263 IAGSS
+263 IAGNMN
-268 HSAQVI
+268 SATVT

-281 DGGSYK
+281 DGGSYNS
-287 TIRPLGNSKIS
+287 INPLNNSKIS
-298 IKNATLN
+298 IKNAKLN

-319 ENSNVE
+319 NNSNVE
-325 LDNVKAESKGKAA
+325 LDNVTITSKGKAA
-338 GAGGNSNMIIKNS
+338 GTVENSNMIIKNS

-401 TNNAVINAGISGKI
+401 TYNAVINAGISGKI
-415 TIENSKL
+415 TIENS
-422 ESETNNAVINDGKN
+422 
-436 GKITIENSEL
+436 EL
-446 ISSNFRAITL
+446 ISSNYRGVTL
-456 SDKSSGSI
+456 DYASNGSI

-471 IGKDYGV
+471 IGNDYGV

-546 NINANVSD
+546 NINGNVSD

-579 DDAATGE
+579 DDTATGE

-603 NFRGNISICGS
+603 NFQGNISICGS

-652 YNNPSHIVLTTDLV
+652 YNNPSHIVLTADLV

>member
-50 NAVNDYILSNQLDGK
+50 SAVNDYILSNQLDGK

-113 GKEVTLTEKGCEKE
+113 GREVTLTEKGCEKE

-135 EKKHDNVTKDDIET
+135 EKKYDNVTKDDIET

-165 NNGVTISMNDNI
+165 NNGVTISMNDNT

-186 TNCTMSSSINTTFAN
+186 TNCTMSSSINITFDN

-215 TITTNMT
+215 TIESNLI
-222 VGEKKKVTINLN
+222 VDEKKKVSINLN

-240 NGSNSTSA
+240 NGSNSTA
-248 FEISGELSIIGQNSS
+248 TFEISGELSIIGQNSS
-263 IAGSS
+263 IAGNMN
-268 HSAQVI
+268 SATVT

-281 DGGSYK
+281 DGGSYNS
-287 TIRPLGNSKIS
+287 INPLNNSKIS
-298 IKNATLN
+298 IKNAKLN

-319 ENSNVE
+319 NNSNVE
-325 LDNVKAESKGKAA
+325 LDNVTITSKGKAA
-338 GAGGNSNMIIKNS
+338 GTVENSNMLIKNS
-351 NFICTEDNC
+351 NFNCTEDNC
-360 LYDDSIGKLTV
+360 LYSSSIEKLTV

-401 TNNAVINAGISGKI
+401 TYNAVINAGISGKI
-415 TIENSKL
+415 TIENS
-422 ESETNNAVINDGKN
+422 
-436 GKITIENSEL
+436 EL
-446 ISSNFRAITL
+446 ISSNYRGVTL
-456 SDKSSGSI
+456 DYASNGSI

-524 KKEGNTDVYKA
+524 KKEGNTDINKT
-535 KAIKNTANGVI
+535 KAIKNTANGII
-546 NINANVSD
+546 NINGNVSD

-579 DDAATGE
+579 DDTATGE

-603 NFRGNISICGS
+603 NFQGNISICGS

-652 YNNPSHIVLTTDLV
+652 YNNPSHIVLTADLV

>member
-50 NAVNDYILSNQLDGK
+50 SAVNDYILSNQLDGK

-113 GKEVTLTEKGCEKE
+113 GREVTLTEKGCEKE
-127 ATVNLAIG
+127 ATVNLVIG
-135 EKKHDNVTKDDIET
+135 EKKYDNVIKDDIET

-165 NNGVTISMNDNI
+165 NNGVTISMNDNT

-186 TNCTMSSSINTTFAN
+186 TNCTMSRSINDTFNN
-201 LDDTKNYILMLKDE
+201 LDDTKNYVLMLKKD
-215 TITTNMT
+215 TIKSKMT
-222 VGEKKKVTINLN
+222 VGEKNKVTINLN
-234 EQNLIY
+234 GQNLTSI
-240 NGSNSTSA
+240 GSDSTSA
-248 FEISGELSIIGQNSS
+248 FGISGELSIIGQNSS
-263 IAGSS
+263 IAGNMN
-268 HSAQVI
+268 SAEVT

-281 DGGSYK
+281 DGGSYNS
-287 TIRPLGNSKIS
+287 INPLNNSKIS
-298 IKNATLN
+298 IKNAKLN

-319 ENSNVE
+319 NNSNVE
-325 LDNVKAESKGKAA
+325 LDNVTITSKGKAA
-338 GAGGNSNMIIKNS
+338 GTVENSNMLIKNS
-351 NFICTEDNC
+351 NFNCTEDNC
-360 LYDDSIGKLTV
+360 LYSSSIEKLTV

-389 EVTIKNTKLESE
+389 EVTIKNAKLESE
-401 TNNAVINAGISGKI
+401 TYNAVINAGISGKI
-415 TIENSKL
+415 TIENS
-422 ESETNNAVINDGKN
+422 
-436 GKITIENSEL
+436 EL
-446 ISSNFRAITL
+446 ISSNYRGVTL
-456 SDKSSGSI
+456 DYASNGSI

-524 KKEGNTDVYKA
+524 KKEGNTDINKT

-546 NINANVSD
+546 NINGNVSD

-579 DDAATGE
+579 DDTATGE

-603 NFRGNISICGS
+603 NFQGNISICGS

-640 NTKLMNDTKIDR
+640 NTKLINDTKIDR
-652 YNNPSHIVLTTDLV
+652 YNNPSHIVLTANLV

>member
-50 NAVNDYILSNQLDGK
+50 SAVNDYILSNQLDGK

-113 GKEVTLTEKGCEKE
+113 GREVTLTEKGCEKE

-135 EKKHDNVTKDDIET
+135 EKKYDNVTKDDIET

-165 NNGVTISMNDNI
+165 NNGATISMNDNT

-186 TNCTMSSSINTTFAN
+186 TNCTMSRSINDTFNN
-201 LDDTKNYILMLKDE
+201 LDDTKNYVLMLKKD
-215 TITTNMT
+215 TIKSKMM
-222 VGEKKKVTINLN
+222 VGEKNKVTINLN
-234 EQNLIY
+234 GQNLTSI
-240 NGSNSTSA
+240 GSDSTSA
-248 FEISGELSIIGQNSS
+248 FGISGELSIIGQNSS
-263 IAGSS
+263 IAGNMN
-268 HSAQVI
+268 SAEVTK
-274 NNGILNI
+274 NGILNI
-281 DGGSYK
+281 DGGSYNS
-287 TIRPLGNSKIS
+287 IRALGNSKIS
-298 IKNATLN
+298 IKNAKLN
-305 CTNDGNNCYPIFAQ
+305 CTNDGNNCYPMLANY
-319 ENSNVE
+319 NSNVE

-338 GAGGNSNMIIKNS
+338 GAVGNSNMIIKNS
-351 NFICTEDNC
+351 NFTCTEDNC
-360 LYDDSIGKLTV
+360 LYDDSIGKLTI
-371 LDTTIKASGYAV
+371 LDTKINAYGYAV

-389 EVTIKNTKLESE
+389 EVTIKNTKLESK
-401 TNNAVINAGISGKI
+401 TNNAVTNVGASGKI
-415 TIENSKL
+415 I
-422 ESETNNAVINDGKN
+422 
-436 GKITIENSEL
+436 IENSEL
-446 ISSNFRAITL
+446 ISSNYRGVTL
-456 SDKSSGSI
+456 DYNSNGSI

-471 IGKDYGV
+471 IGNDYGV
-478 LNNSNGGGVINING
+478 LNGSNVSGVINING

-502 MNIHDGKININDK
+502 MNVHDGKININDK

-524 KKEGNTDVYKA
+524 KKEGNTSVYKA

-546 NINANVSD
+546 NINGNVSD

-579 DDAATGE
+579 DDTATGE

-603 NFRGNISICGS
+603 NFQGNISICGS

-652 YNNPSHIVLTTDLV
+652 YNNPSHIVLTADLV

>member
-50 NAVNDYILSNQLDGK
+50 SAVNDYILSNQLDGK

-113 GKEVTLTEKGCEKE
+113 GREVTLTEKGCEKE

-135 EKKHDNVTKDDIET
+135 EKKYDNVTKDDIET

-165 NNGVTISMNDNI
+165 NNGVTISMNDNT

-186 TNCTMSSSINTTFAN
+186 TNCTMSSSINITFDN

-215 TITTNMT
+215 TIESNLI
-222 VGEKKKVTINLN
+222 VDEKKKVSINLN

-240 NGSNSTSA
+240 NGSNSTA
-248 FEISGELSIIGQNSS
+248 TFEISGELSIIGQNSS
-263 IAGSS
+263 IAGNMN
-268 HSAQVI
+268 SATVT

-281 DGGSYK
+281 DGGSYNS
-287 TIRPLGNSKIS
+287 INPLNNSKIS
-298 IKNATLN
+298 IKNAKLN

-319 ENSNVE
+319 NNSNVE
-325 LDNVKAESKGKAA
+325 LDNVTITSKGKAA
-338 GAGGNSNMIIKNS
+338 GTVENSNMLIKNS
-351 NFICTEDNC
+351 NFNCTEDNC
-360 LYDDSIGKLTV
+360 LYSSSIEKLTV

-401 TNNAVINAGISGKI
+401 TYNAVINAGISGKI
-415 TIENSKL
+415 TIENS
-422 ESETNNAVINDGKN
+422 
-436 GKITIENSEL
+436 EL
-446 ISSNFRAITL
+446 ISSNYRGVTL
-456 SDKSSGSI
+456 DYASNGSI

-524 KKEGNTDVYKA
+524 KKEGNTDINKT

-546 NINANVSD
+546 NINGNVSD

-579 DDAATGE
+579 DDTATGE

-603 NFRGNISICGS
+603 NFQGNISICGS

-652 YNNPSHIVLTTDLV
+652 YNNPSHIVLAADLV

>member
-50 NAVNDYILSNQLDGK
+50 SAVNDYILSNQLDGK

-113 GKEVTLTEKGCEKE
+113 GREVTLTEKGCEKE

-135 EKKHDNVTKDDIET
+135 EKKYDNVTKDDIET

-165 NNGVTISMNDNI
+165 NNGVTISMNDNT

-186 TNCTMSSSINTTFAN
+186 TNCTMSRSINDTFNN
-201 LDDTKNYILMLKDE
+201 LDDTKNYVLMLKKD
-215 TITTNMT
+215 TIKSKMT
-222 VGEKKKVTINLN
+222 VGEKNKVTINLN
-234 EQNLIY
+234 GQNLTSI
-240 NGSNSTSA
+240 GSDSTSA
-248 FEISGELSIIGQNSS
+248 FGISGELSIIGQNSS
-263 IAGSS
+263 IAGNMN
-268 HSAQVI
+268 SAEVT

-281 DGGSYK
+281 DGGSYNS
-287 TIRPLGNSKIS
+287 INPLNNSKIS
-298 IKNATLN
+298 IKNAKLN

-319 ENSNVE
+319 NNSNVE
-325 LDNVKAESKGKAA
+325 LDNVTITSKGKAA
-338 GAGGNSNMIIKNS
+338 GTVENSNMLIKNS
-351 NFICTEDNC
+351 NFNCTEDNC
-360 LYDDSIGKLTV
+360 LYSSSIEKLTV

-389 EVTIKNTKLESE
+389 EVTIKNAKLESE
-401 TNNAVINAGISGKI
+401 TYNAVINAGISGKI
-415 TIENSKL
+415 TIENS
-422 ESETNNAVINDGKN
+422 
-436 GKITIENSEL
+436 EL
-446 ISSNFRAITL
+446 ISSNYRGVTL
-456 SDKSSGSI
+456 DYASNGSI

-524 KKEGNTDVYKA
+524 KKEGNTDINKT

-546 NINANVSD
+546 NINGNVSD

-579 DDAATGE
+579 DDTATGE

-603 NFRGNISICGS
+603 NFQGNISICGS

-640 NTKLMNDTKIDR
+640 NTN
-652 YNNPSHIVLTTDLV
+652 
-666 CK
+666 

>member
-50 NAVNDYILSNQLDGK
+50 SAVNDYILSNQLDGK

-74 KNLDVKISGKAPSKG
+74 KNLDVKISGKEPSKG

-135 EKKHDNVTKDDIET
+135 KKTYKNTVKDDIET

-165 NNGVTISMNDNI
+165 NNGATISMNDNT

-186 TNCTMSSSINTTFAN
+186 TNCTMSRSINDTFNN
-201 LDDTKNYILMLKDE
+201 LDDTKNYVLMLKKD
-215 TITTNMT
+215 TIKSKMT
-222 VGEKKKVTINLN
+222 VGEKNKVTINLN
-234 EQNLIY
+234 GQNLTSI
-240 NGSNSTSA
+240 GSDSTSA
-248 FEISGELSIIGQNSS
+248 FGISGELSIIGQNSS
-263 IAGSS
+263 IAGNMN
-268 HSAQVI
+268 SAEVT

-281 DGGSYK
+281 DGGSYNS
-287 TIRPLGNSKIS
+287 INPLNNSKIS
-298 IKNATLN
+298 IKNAKLN

-319 ENSNVE
+319 NNSNVE
-325 LDNVKAESKGKAA
+325 LDNVTITSKGKAA
-338 GAGGNSNMIIKNS
+338 GTVENSNMLIKNS
-351 NFICTEDNC
+351 NFNCTEDNC
-360 LYDDSIGKLTV
+360 LYSSSIEKLTV

-389 EVTIKNTKLESE
+389 EVTIKNAKLESE
-401 TNNAVINAGISGKI
+401 TYNAVINAGISGKI
-415 TIENSKL
+415 TIENS
-422 ESETNNAVINDGKN
+422 
-436 GKITIENSEL
+436 EL
-446 ISSNFRAITL
+446 ISSNYRGVTL
-456 SDKSSGSI
+456 DYASNGSI

-524 KKEGNTDVYKA
+524 KKEGNTDINKT

-546 NINANVSD
+546 NINGNVSD

-579 DDAATGE
+579 DDTATGE

-603 NFRGNISICGS
+603 NFQGNISICGS

-640 NTKLMNDTKIDR
+640 NTKLINDTKIDR
-652 YNNPSHIVLTTDLV
+652 YNNPSHIVLTANLV

>member
-1 MDKKAFTLIE
+1 MNKKAFTLIE
-11 LLAVIVI
+11 LLAVIVV

-50 NAVNDYILSNQLDGK
+50 SAVNDYILSNQLDGK

-96 KINNA
+96 KVSGA
-101 QLCYDTYLLKYD
+101 QLLFDTYLVKYD

-127 ATVNLAIG
+127 ATVNLVIG
-135 EKKHDNVTKDDIET
+135 EKEYDNVAKVAKDDIET

-165 NNGVTISMNDNI
+165 NNGVTISMNDNA
-177 LKLSDVYKD
+177 LKLSDVFDD
-186 TNCTMSSSINTTFAN
+186 TNCTMSSSINTTFDN
-201 LDDTKNYILMLKDE
+201 LDDTKNYVLMLKKD
-215 TITTNMT
+215 TIESKMT
-222 VGEKKKVTINLN
+222 VGEKNKVTINLN
-234 EQNLIY
+234 GQNLTS
-240 NGSNSTSA
+240 NGSDSTSA
-248 FEISGELSIIGQNSS
+248 FGISGELSIIGENSS
-263 IAGSS
+263 IAGNMN
-268 HSAQVI
+268 SAEVTK
-274 NNGILNI
+274 NGILNI
-281 DGGSYK
+281 DGGSYNSIK
-287 TIRPLGNSKIS
+287 ALGNSKIS
-298 IKNATLN
+298 IKNATLS

-319 ENSNVE
+319 NNSNVE
-325 LDNVKAESKGKAA
+325 LDNVKVLSKGKAA
-338 GAGGNSNMIIKNS
+338 GTVENSNMLIKNS
-351 NFICTEDNC
+351 DFTCTEDNC
-360 LYDDSIGKLTV
+360 LYSSSIEKLTV

-389 EVTIKNTKLESE
+389 EVTIKNTKLESKN
-401 TNNAVINAGISGKI
+401 NNAVTNAGASGKI
-415 TIENSKL
+415 I
-422 ESETNNAVINDGKN
+422 
-436 GKITIENSEL
+436 IENSEL
-446 ISSNFRAITL
+446 ISSNYRGVTL
-456 SDKSSGSI
+456 DYASNGSI
-464 DIYNSRV
+464 DIYNSKV
-471 IGKDYGV
+471 IGNDYSV

-535 KAIKNTANGVI
+535 KTIKNTANGVI
-546 NINANVSD
+546 NINGNVSD

-579 DDAATGE
+579 DDTATGE

-603 NFRGNISICGS
+603 NFQGNISICGS

-652 YNNPSHIVLTTDLV
+652 YNNPSHIVLTADLV

>member
-50 NAVNDYILSNQLDGK
+50 SAVNDYILSNQLDGK

-127 ATVNLAIG
+127 ATVNLVIG
-135 EKKHDNVTKDDIET
+135 EKKYDNVIKDDIET

-165 NNGVTISMNDNI
+165 NNGATISMNDNT

-186 TNCTMSSSINTTFAN
+186 TNCTMSRSINDTFNN
-201 LDDTKNYILMLKDE
+201 LDDTKNYVLMLKKD
-215 TITTNMT
+215 TIKSKMT
-222 VGEKKKVTINLN
+222 VGEKNKVTINLN
-234 EQNLIY
+234 GQNLTSI
-240 NGSNSTSA
+240 GSDSTSA
-248 FEISGELSIIGQNSS
+248 FGISGELSIIGQNSS
-263 IAGSS
+263 IAGNMN
-268 HSAQVI
+268 SAEVT

-281 DGGSYK
+281 DGGSYNS
-287 TIRPLGNSKIS
+287 INPLNNSKIS
-298 IKNATLN
+298 IKNAKLN

-319 ENSNVE
+319 NNSNVE
-325 LDNVKAESKGKAA
+325 LDNVTITSKGKAA
-338 GAGGNSNMIIKNS
+338 GTVENSNMLIKNS
-351 NFICTEDNC
+351 NFNCTEDNC
-360 LYDDSIGKLTV
+360 LYSSSIEKLTV

-401 TNNAVINAGISGKI
+401 TYNAVINAGISGKI
-415 TIENSKL
+415 TIENS
-422 ESETNNAVINDGKN
+422 
-436 GKITIENSEL
+436 EL
-446 ISSNFRAITL
+446 ISSNYRGVTL
-456 SDKSSGSI
+456 DYASNGSI

-524 KKEGNTDVYKA
+524 KKEGNTDINKT

-546 NINANVSD
+546 NINGNVSD

-579 DDAATGE
+579 DDTATGE

-603 NFRGNISICGS
+603 NFQGNISICGS

-652 YNNPSHIVLTTDLV
+652 YNNPSHIVLTADLV